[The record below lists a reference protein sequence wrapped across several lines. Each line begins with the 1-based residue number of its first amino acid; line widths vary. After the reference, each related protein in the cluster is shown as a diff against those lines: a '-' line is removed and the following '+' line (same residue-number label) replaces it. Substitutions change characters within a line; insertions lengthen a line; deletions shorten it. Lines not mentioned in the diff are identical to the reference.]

1 MSTNVS
7 PAPVQVPSS
16 SPVPDASEALALSRR
31 RFLRTAAVTGTG
43 LVAVGLAACAPSSS
57 GSTWSQGPSLAPA
70 AAASPPAAPASAAPS
85 MAHGSAAPSTAPSA
99 GPTMDHDANAK
110 AAVERF
116 LGGEGASMARPG
128 NVPLEPR
135 VEDGVKVFEL
145 TIEEIDHPIDA
156 EKEPVKAL
164 GFNGTWPGPR
174 LTVVEGD
181 RVRATFTNNLRREH
195 GHPLPRP
202 EAAQQHGRRAAHHP
216 GPDPA
221 GRVVH
226 LRVRRTDAGLAH
238 VPLAP
243 QRDRP
248 GRARA
253 ARRVHRRAE
262 GPGGP
267 LRPAVRRDPGHRLDQ
282 QRLAGW
288 LHDQRPRLPGDV
300 ADRRDARRHD
310 RHPLHERGRT

>member
-70 AAASPPAAPASAAPS
+70 AAASPPGAPASAAPS
-85 MAHGSAAPSTAPSA
+85 MAHGSAAPSSAPSA

-110 AAVERF
+110 AVVERF

-128 NVPLEPR
+128 NLPLEPR
-135 VEDGVKVFEL
+135 LEGGVKVFEL
-145 TIEEIDHPIDA
+145 TIDQIEHRIDA
-156 EKEPVKAL
+156 EKDPLDAL

-174 LTVVEGD
+174 LD
-181 RVRATFTNNLRREH
+181 
-195 GHPLPRP
+195 GHR
-202 EAAQQHGRRAAHHP
+202 GRP
-216 GPDPA
+216 GPGDLHEQPA
-221 GRVVH
+221 
-226 LRVRRTDAGLAH
+226 
-238 VPLAP
+238 
-243 QRDRP
+243 RDRP
-248 GRARA
+248 ASTSTASSCPNAMDGVPHITQEPIQPGASFTYEFVARTPGSHMYHSHHNATDQVGRGLLGAFIVEPKDPA
-253 ARRVHRRAE
+253 AA
-262 GPGGP
+262 

-282 QRLAGW
+282 QRLARR
-288 LHDQRPRLPGDV
+288 LHDQRPRLPGDR
-300 ADRRDARRHD
+300 ADRRRRSARRSSS
-310 RHPLHERGRT
+310 GS